1 MHYIMYRV
9 EKRYHCPLLM
19 ETVIPLRVKGTNF
32 LLRRDMMVNTMVVPV
47 IQHAAEDT
55 DDEVRAASL
64 DFIRVHIQGK
74 LNKSGKRVLK
84 CYEKKKDV

>member
-1 MHYIMYRV
+1 
-9 EKRYHCPLLM
+9 
-19 ETVIPLRVKGTNF
+19 
-32 LLRRDMMVNTMVVPV
+32 MVNTMVVPV